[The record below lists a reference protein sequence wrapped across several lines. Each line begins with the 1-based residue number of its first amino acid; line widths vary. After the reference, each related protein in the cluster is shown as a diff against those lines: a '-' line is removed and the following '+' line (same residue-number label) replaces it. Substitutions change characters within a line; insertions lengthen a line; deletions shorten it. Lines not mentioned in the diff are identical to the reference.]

1 MTVFLSGCVY
11 AGKFAIQFR
20 ASLNLDLAYH
30 RGEPL
35 FPASPRSPRISG
47 QVFSKLASR
56 CSPRSSTPPMRCWA
70 SGHVSA
76 APNEVKASRS
86 RSVGGNETCRCRD
99 GTPVEGGDP
108 ARERVHEAVQLGV
121 WKCPVDVSVS
131 FRGVTIEVVRS
142 ENDFQRATA
151 ADQMGEALGTAAT
164 GMQSDT
170 DFGLAESRVLAR
182 REAHVAGEDELAA
195 HAPDAA
201 SDLRDADHR
210 GLGETHER
218 IRQDREAGSP
228 DSCHD
233 VSYLAGQVKVGKVE
247 PRIRAFE
254 YYDPQ
259 ARAGVHPSE
268 QILETFEYGGVYNVE
283 RRIFEK
289 NPPVR
294 RRFLDDPHVRR
305 HLSHDSLSVQ

>member
-70 SGHVSA
+70 SGHLGA
-76 APNEVKASRS
+76 APNEVNASRS
-86 RSVGGNETCRCRD
+86 RSVGGSETWLTR
-99 GTPVEGGDP
+99 PFAAAM
-108 ARERVHEAVQLGV
+108 ARRSKEAVR
-121 WKCPVDVSVS
+121 CP
-131 FRGVTIEVVRS
+131 RGS
-142 ENDFQRATA
+142 
-151 ADQMGEALGTAAT
+151 
-164 GMQSDT
+164 
-170 DFGLAESRVLAR
+170 
-182 REAHVAGEDELAA
+182 
-195 HAPDAA
+195 
-201 SDLRDADHR
+201 
-210 GLGETHER
+210 GETYER
-218 IRQDREAGSP
+218 IRQDRRCVSL

-233 VSYLAGQVKVGKVE
+233 VSYLAGQVKVDKVE

-259 ARAGVHPSE
+259 ARAGVHPSQ
-268 QILETFEYGGVYNVE
+268 QILETFEYRGVYNVE
-283 RRIFEK
+283 RRIFEQ

-305 HLSHDSLSVQ
+305 YLSHDSLSLP